1 MNSDDRRT
9 LVHEISLLENILDAL
24 ETQARQQGFKQVK
37 QVVLEIGTLSCVE
50 ADALRF
56 GFDAVMKDSLAEH
69 AELVIIKV
77 TGQGI
82 CPQCQQPVLLET
94 RHDPCHHCGSFGVK
108 VLQGQ
113 GMRLKKLIV
122 I

>member
-1 MNSDDRRT
+1 
-9 LVHEISLLENILDAL
+9 VHEISLLESVL
-24 ETQARQQGFKQVK
+24 ESLEAQAKQEGFQQVK
-37 QVVLEIGTLSCVE
+37 QVVLEIGALSCVE

-56 GFDAVMKDSLAEH
+56 GFSAVMKNSVAEH
-69 AELVIIKV
+69 AELVIVKIA
-77 TGQGI
+77 GQGI
-82 CPQCQQPVLLET
+82 CPTCQQTVLLET

-113 GMRLKKLIV
+113 SMRIKELIV